1 MSWKLLSR
9 WADRY
14 NCCCLRASDRF
25 SVQLYKLRRF
35 LDRSSTDYTRTEPF
49 LYLIWIYYSFMFNIH
64 ISTCFMHAVE
74 INCLL
79 GCRWKR
85 CPLFYFVSEVI
96 LLYFSLHNQCYY
108 SRLCH
113 VIRPLLFLITTGVF
127 CISCQS
133 RLCEWIRPGRNSDW

>member
-1 MSWKLLSR
+1 
-9 WADRY
+9 
-14 NCCCLRASDRF
+14 
-25 SVQLYKLRRF
+25 
-35 LDRSSTDYTRTEPF
+35 
-49 LYLIWIYYSFMFNIH
+49 
-64 ISTCFMHAVE
+64 MHAVE

-96 LLYFSLHNQCYY
+96 LLYFSLYNQCYY

-133 RLCEWIRPGRNSDW
+133 DYVNGSDQEEIRTGNSQNLEIDHCM